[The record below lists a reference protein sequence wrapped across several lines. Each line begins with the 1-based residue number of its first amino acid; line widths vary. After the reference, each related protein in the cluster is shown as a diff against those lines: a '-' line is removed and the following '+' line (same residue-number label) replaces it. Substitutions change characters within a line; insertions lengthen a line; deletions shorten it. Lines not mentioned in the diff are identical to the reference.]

1 MFTLLGKGNFMR
13 KLMHKLFAGFGLL
26 LISAFSQA
34 ADLNW
39 PAVEQKAKG
48 QTVYFYAWGGSPEIN
63 NYLRWADKRLNSE
76 YGVSLKHVKVGDIAE
91 AITRL
96 AAEKT
101 AKKNSNGSV
110 DMVWINGENFKSMKR
125 YDLIT
130 DSFATQLPNWQY
142 VDKTLPVDSDFSEP
156 TLGLEAPWG
165 VGQLVFIYDTE
176 TLDKPPT
183 SFDALLAY
191 AIQHPNKISYP
202 KPPSFHGTSFLKAA
216 LLELASD
223 NTPLYKPV
231 DKQTF
236 SAISAPLWDYLDKL
250 NPVAWQQ
257 GKQFPGS
264 AAETIQLLD
273 DGELDIAMSFN
284 PNEATISQQSGNLS
298 ESTTTYAMQA
308 GALSNIHFLSIPW
321 NASAKEGALVAINF
335 LLSPEAQSRKGDL
348 AIWGDP
354 TVLSPQHIT
363 GSAQKTKLFKSIPE
377 PHPSWQTA
385 LEAEWQ
391 KRYGH

>member
-1 MFTLLGKGNFMR
+1 MR
-13 KLMHKLFAGFGLL
+13 KLFVGFGLL
-26 LISAFSQA
+26 FVSAFSQA
-34 ADLNW
+34 AQLNW
-39 PAVEQKAKG
+39 QTVEQKAKG

-76 YGVSLKHVKVGDIAE
+76 YAVRLKHVKVGDIAE

-110 DMVWINGENFKSMKR
+110 DMVWINGENFKSMKQ

-130 DSFATQLPNWQY
+130 ESFATQLPNWRY

-176 TLDKPPT
+176 TVTKPPA
-183 SFDALLAY
+183 SFNELLAY
-191 AIQHPNKISYP
+191 AISHPNKLSYP
-202 KPPSFHGTSFLKAA
+202 KPPSFHGSSFLKAA

-223 NTPLYKPV
+223 SEPLYKPV
-231 DKQTF
+231 NTETF
-236 SAISAPLWDYLDKL
+236 KAISAPLWNYLDKFHG
-250 NPVAWQQ
+250 VAWRQ
-257 GKQFPGS
+257 GKQFPAS

-273 DGELDIAMSFN
+273 DGELDIAISFN
-284 PNEATISQQSGNLS
+284 PNEVTISQQSGKLS
-298 ESTTTYAMQA
+298 DTTVAYAMEA

-321 NASAKEGALVAINF
+321 NASAREGALVAINF

-354 TVLSPQHIT
+354 TVLTASHIT
-363 GSAQKTKLFKSIPE
+363 GSAKKTRLFKSIAE

-385 LEAEWQ
+385 LEVEWQ

>member
-1 MFTLLGKGNFMR
+1 MLAQRRKGNFMR
-13 KLMHKLFAGFGLL
+13 KLLVGFGLL
-26 LISAFSQA
+26 LVSVLSQA
-34 ADLNW
+34 TDLNW
-39 PAVEQKAKG
+39 QAVEQKAKG

-76 YGVSLKHVKVGDIAE
+76 YGVRLKHVKVGDIAE

-110 DMVWINGENFKSMKR
+110 DMVWVNGENFKSMKR

-130 DSFATQLPNWQY
+130 DSFATQLPNWRY

-176 TLDKPPT
+176 TLKSPPT
-183 SFDALLAY
+183 SFNELLVY
-191 AIQHPNKISYP
+191 AIKHPNKVSYP

-216 LLELASD
+216 LLELSSD
-223 NTPLYKPV
+223 NTPLYKSV
-231 DKQTF
+231 DNKTF
-236 SAISAPLWDYLDKL
+236 TTISAPLWDYLDKL
-250 NPVAWQQ
+250 HAVAWHQA
-257 GKQFPGS
+257 KQFPAS

-273 DGELDIAMSFN
+273 DGELDIALSFN
-284 PNEATISQQSGNLS
+284 PNEATTSQQSGKLS
-298 ESTTTYAMQA
+298 KTTVAYAMKA

-321 NASAKEGALVAINF
+321 NANAKEGALVTINF

-354 TVLSPQHIT
+354 TVLSPQYIT
-363 GSAQKTKLFKSIPE
+363 GSAQKTTLFKSIPE
-377 PHPSWQTA
+377 PHPSWQAA

>member
-1 MFTLLGKGNFMR
+1 MR
-13 KLMHKLFAGFGLL
+13 KLFVGLGLL
-26 LISAFSQA
+26 LVSTFSQA
-34 ADLNW
+34 VALDW
-39 PAVEQKAKG
+39 QAVEGKAKG

-76 YGVSLKHVKVGDIAE
+76 YGVRLKHVKVGDIAE

-101 AKKNSNGSV
+101 AKKNTNGSV
-110 DMVWINGENFKSMKR
+110 DMVWVNGENFKSMKR

-142 VDKTLPVDSDFSEP
+142 VDKTLPVDNDFSEP

-176 TLDKPPT
+176 TLSNPPA
-183 SFDALLAY
+183 SFNDLLAY
-191 AIQHPNKISYP
+191 AVKNPNKLSYP

-223 NTPLYKPV
+223 NAPLYKSV
-231 DKQTF
+231 DTQTF
-236 SAISAPLWDYLDKL
+236 ATISAPLWDYLDKFHA
-250 NPVAWQQ
+250 VAWRQ
-257 GKQFPGS
+257 GKQFPAS

-273 DGELDIAMSFN
+273 DGELDIAISFN
-284 PNEATISQQSGNLS
+284 PNEATTSQQSGKLS
-298 ESTTTYAMQA
+298 ETTVAYAMQA

-354 TVLSPQHIT
+354 TVLTSSHIT
-363 GSAQKTKLFKSIPE
+363 GSAKNTKLFKSIPE

>member
-1 MFTLLGKGNFMR
+1 MR
-13 KLMHKLFAGFGLL
+13 KLFTSLGLL
-26 LISAFSQA
+26 LISTLSQA

-39 PAVEQKAKG
+39 QTVEQKAKG

-63 NYLRWADKRLNSE
+63 NYLRWADKRLTSE
-76 YGVSLKHVKVGDIAE
+76 YGVQLKHVKVGDIAE

-101 AKKNSNGSV
+101 AQKNSNGSV

-183 SFDALLAY
+183 SFDALLTY
-191 AIQHPNKISYP
+191 AIEHPHKISYP

-231 DKQTF
+231 DTQTF
-236 SAISAPLWDYLDKL
+236 AAISAPLWDYLDKL
-250 NPVAWQQ
+250 NPVAWRQ
-257 GKQFPGS
+257 GKQFPAS

-273 DGELDIAMSFN
+273 DGELDIALSFN

-354 TVLSPQHIT
+354 TVLTSQHIS

-377 PHPSWQTA
+377 PHPSWQAA